1 MIIIIV
7 IINKQAFHLYS
18 IICVQMSECMSSDG
32 PHRRATDKR
41 TNKQARLCILTSE
54 HRWSQTYLRN
64 TYSWE
69 SHISPLRLWIQR
81 ILVWELLNSY
91 RFRYHPC
98 ARLAVAL
105 SHYFNINTKCL
116 SLVIFY
122 RVLLHV
128 RILRPI
134 FPFHKVFFCP
144 LVCTASGLSSV
155 LLAHRL
161 FAIRT
166 FNLINTPSRPTVCH
180 GCM

>member
-32 PHRRATDKR
+32 PHRRATDER

-81 ILVWELLNSY
+81 ILIWELLDPY
-91 RFRYHPC
+91 RFRYHPW
-98 ARLAVAL
+98 AWLAVAL

-122 RVLLHV
+122 RVLLQV
-128 RILRPI
+128 RILTPV
-134 FPFHKVFFCP
+134 FPFLEVFFHP
-144 LVCTASGLSSV
+144 LVYTASSLAPV

-161 FAIRT
+161 FAICT
-166 FNLINTPSRPTVCH
+166 FNLINTPSRP
-180 GCM
+180 